1 MMGEVRRI
9 KVNKSVTK
17 NKLLDYGFRYKENGD
32 YTDEI
37 FEIYFGK
44 KAEGES

>member
-1 MMGEVRRI
+1 MAW
-9 KVNKSVTK
+9 KSFHLFVH
-17 NKLLDYGFRYKENGD
+17 KENGD

>member
-1 MMGEVRRI
+1 MAW
-9 KVNKSVTK
+9 KSFH
-17 NKLLDYGFRYKENGD
+17 LSLMHKENGD